1 MTIIHGFGLL
11 PLSSEANGKIHS
23 PSTSAFRF
31 TEALK
36 VITLRAA
43 IGAPTPVF
51 GLRPGR
57 SLFWRTVNWP
67 KPRRFTSSAM
77 TQDGDDLFE
86 DGFVQLLG
94 LMARQSPD
102 KRHRRHARFPCLV
115 NVPCDRSLEACGVS
129 AKNPSAAAIWMAS
142 PVRERSPR
150 HLNCRMFALAP
161 PVSRFRNT
169 KISEGARLYPR
180 TV

>member
-57 SLFWRTVNWP
+57 SLFWRTANFP
-67 KPRRFTSSAM
+67 KPRMFTSSPNASVE
-77 TQDGDDLFE
+77 TISSRTASINSL
-86 DGFVQLLG
+86 
-94 LMARQSPD
+94 ARQREKPGQTAQTACAIS
-102 KRHRRHARFPCLV
+102 RLV

-129 AKNPSAAAIWMAS
+129 
-142 PVRERSPR
+142 RTT
-150 HLNCRMFALAP
+150 
-161 PVSRFRNT
+161 FRRCDLE
-169 KISEGARLYPR
+169 SVAGS
-180 TV
+180 